1 MSSAHTLGAY
11 LRRYRERFGLSVEAV
26 SAGSRIVPRLVD
38 ALEADRHDVLPAP
51 VYVRGFIRAY
61 CVQVGAD
68 ADEALRLYEE
78 RVGPPQPLTVKAPGA
93 PQPPLPAGR
102 RPGPVAAALLLVG
115 FGIGAVLVLGHRQPG
130 AGASHGVGGLSIA
143 ARAPVSAVPSM
154 STATASTAS
163 TPGPAERV
171 LVMRA
176 LEATWVRVQPDD
188 GEPTEETLAAGAVR
202 QWRGMGR
209 FHVTL
214 GNAGGVELE
223 LDGQTLPALGERGQ
237 VVQDAIV
244 PPEVRP

>member
-1 MSSAHTLGAY
+1 
-11 LRRYRERFGLSVEAV
+11 LSVEAV

-38 ALEADRHDVLPAP
+38 ALEADRHDLLPAP

-61 CVQVGAD
+61 CTQVGAD
-68 ADEALRLYEE
+68 AEEALRLSEE
-78 RVGPPQPLTVKAPGA
+78 RVGPPQPLTVKAPVA
-93 PQPPLPAGR
+93 PQPPLVVR
-102 RPGPVAAALLLVG
+102 RRWSPVAAAHLVVG

-130 AGASHGVGGLSIA
+130 AGASRGVGGPST

-154 STATASTAS
+154 SIATASTAS
-163 TPGPAERV
+163 TPGLAERV

-176 LEATWVRVQPDD
+176 LEATRVRVQPDE

-202 QWRGMGR
+202 RWHGVGR

-223 LDGQTLPALGERGQ
+223 LDGQTLPALGERGR